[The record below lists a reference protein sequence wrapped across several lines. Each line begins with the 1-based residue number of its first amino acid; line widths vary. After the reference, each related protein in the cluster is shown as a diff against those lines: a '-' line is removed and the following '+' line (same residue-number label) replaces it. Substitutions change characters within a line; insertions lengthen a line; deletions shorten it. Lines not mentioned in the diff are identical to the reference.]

1 MNSQRISLTCAP
13 GGENHRGNQLIGV
26 PPTKGSGLKYGDLV
40 ILSKELKKNMVKK
53 LNFMTLVN

>member
-26 PPTKGSGLKYGDLV
+26 PPTKGSGLKYSDLE
-40 ILSKELKKNMVKK
+40 ILSKELKKKIW
-53 LNFMTLVN
+53 